1 MLEQPMRK
9 VEEVAEVV
17 TVEAEDLVIEEV
29 VVVVIEEVVVVEVTI
44 SGNNLFRKSEFLFW
58 FHKKNIFSKIFKF
71 QFPFNR
77 NKEKILYL
85 CSAFQKAV
93 SNCRIFRP
101 ISHVLWWF

>member
-29 VVVVIEEVVVVEVTI
+29 VIEEVVVVEVTI

-58 FHKKNIFSKIFKF
+58 FSKGFIKKIFFRKYLN
-71 QFPFNR
+71 FNFLLIGI
-77 NKEKILYL
+77 KKKSCTFAQLFKKQYQIVGFLD
-85 CSAFQKAV
+85 Q
-93 SNCRIFRP
+93 
-101 ISHVLWWF
+101 

>member
-58 FHKKNIFSKIFKF
+58 FSKGFIKKIFFRKYLN
-71 QFPFNR
+71 FNFLLIGI
-77 NKEKILYL
+77 KKKSCTFAQLFKKQYQI
-85 CSAFQKAV
+85 V
-93 SNCRIFRP
+93 G
-101 ISHVLWWF
+101 